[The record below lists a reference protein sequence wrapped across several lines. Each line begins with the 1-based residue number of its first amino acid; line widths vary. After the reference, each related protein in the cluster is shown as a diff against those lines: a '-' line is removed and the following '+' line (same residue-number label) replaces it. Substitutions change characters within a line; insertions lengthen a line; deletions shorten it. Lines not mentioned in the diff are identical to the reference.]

1 MELTPIK
8 VRGKR
13 RLGNEAVVATPK
25 KKSKTVGKSKLHK
38 SRRSRESKASYLEKI
53 PLEILERIL
62 WYSENVNLPRSSP
75 LIGRLLSGR
84 STLRE
89 TFIVAFQPT
98 WDAWFGCVGDRN
110 DSTRPTEGNPDFQSG
125 LLEYPWTNISFI
137 LESWDFYVRRL
148 AKAQRSGTD
157 QPFHFQ
163 HVRIWGDPDNPANIM
178 AKDDSNVVDSQEAS
192 RCFFHD
198 YAAFRAIEEHN
209 GYYLR
214 TFRNRS
220 IQSTFLQVHKDTRI
234 PDSLFTSPHSD
245 EKIQKLFWLVRG
257 GARLSPDQTW
267 ELTLQSFRDAVPET
281 LPHVGKVN
289 ITMIRLLYI
298 LGAYQT
304 WPEYVS
310 NDETG
315 RMYSAQLRCIRDPT
329 AGIED
334 EYEYIIGM
342 MSRGNSARMAGP

>member
-13 RLGNEAVVATPK
+13 RRGIEAAVATPK
-25 KKSKTVGKSKLHK
+25 KRSKVVGKSKLHK

-98 WDAWFGCVGDRN
+98 WDSWFGCIGDRN
-110 DSTRPTEGNPDFQSG
+110 DSTRPTEGNPDFQSD

-148 AKAQRSGTD
+148 AKAQHSGTN
-157 QPFHFQ
+157 QPFHLQ
-163 HVRIWGDPDNPANIM
+163 HVRIWGDPDNPANAM
-178 AKDDSNVVDSQEAS
+178 AKDDSIVVDSQKAS

-198 YAAFRAIEEHN
+198 YAAFRTIEEHI

-214 TFRNRS
+214 TFYTQS
-220 IQSTFLQVHKDTRI
+220 TQSTFLQVHKDTRI
-234 PDSLFTSPHSD
+234 PDSLFTSPYSD
-245 EKIQKLFWLVRG
+245 DKIQKLFWLVRG

-267 ELTLQSFRDAVPET
+267 ELTLQSFRDAAPET

-289 ITMIRLLYI
+289 LTMIRLLYT
-298 LGAYQT
+298 LGAYQN

-310 NDETG
+310 TDEAD
-315 RMYSAQLRCIRDPT
+315 RIYSILRKFIGEPT
-329 AGIED
+329 AEIAAK
-334 EYEYIIGM
+334 YEYIFRM
-342 MSRGNSARMAGP
+342 LSRG

>member
-13 RLGNEAVVATPK
+13 RLGNEAVVAIPK
-25 KKSKTVGKSKLHK
+25 MRSKAVDKSKLHK
-38 SRRSRESKASYLEKI
+38 SQRSRESKASYLEKI

-98 WDAWFGCVGDRN
+98 WDAWFGCIGYRH
-110 DSTRPTEGNPDFQSG
+110 DSTLPAEGNPDFQSG

-137 LESWDFYVRRL
+137 LESWDFYVQRF
-148 AKAQRSGTD
+148 AKLEQSETN
-157 QPFHFQ
+157 QPFHLQ
-163 HVRIWGDPDNPANIM
+163 HIRIWGDPDNPANAM
-178 AKDDSNVVDSQEAS
+178 TKDYSNIVDSQKAS

-198 YAAFRAIEEHN
+198 YAAFRTIEEHI

-214 TFRNRS
+214 TFYTQPINP
-220 IQSTFLQVHKDTRI
+220 TFLEVHKDTRI
-234 PDSLFTSPHSD
+234 PDSLFTSPYSD
-245 EKIQKLFWLVRG
+245 DKIQKLFWLVRG

-289 ITMIRLLYI
+289 LTMIRLLYT

-304 WPEYVS
+304 WPEHVS
-310 NDETG
+310 TDEAD
-315 RMYSAQLRCIRDPT
+315 RIYSILRKFIGGST
-329 AGIED
+329 AEIAAK
-334 EYEYIIGM
+334 YEYIFRM
-342 MSRGNSARMAGP
+342 LYRG